1 MKFRNIIIIITFILG
16 AISCNQNEVFEKEQ
30 YKNVFALISQ
40 SDNVYSK
47 FFDLRKEESL
57 GYISF
62 SMGGTNKTG
71 DDVVV
76 NLVEDKSYIDAYNRV
91 NFDMDV
97 DKYIKPLDS
106 NKYDIESFQ
115 CKIPAGE
122 IGAQIPIRIRPEG
135 LSPDSSYFIS
145 VRVDS
150 YSKYEINPE
159 KNYLLYRVRIKNYWA
174 LAGGTTGYALRG
186 KRKEQGTTTV
196 IEIPGVKIMH
206 PISANKVRIMAGTET
221 YKSDVATFNK
231 YAIVLE
237 IADDNTVTIK
247 PYKNVEITQ
256 INGDVD
262 FPNIFRIEDDGFKT
276 YKTFLLRYNY
286 KANGKVYEM
295 KEELRLQFNPKD
307 EKGEE

>member
-1 MKFRNIIIIITFILG
+1 MKFRNIIIIVTFILG
-16 AISCNQNEVFEKEQ
+16 AISCNQDEVFEKEQ

-62 SMGGTNKTG
+62 SMGGTNKTN
-71 DDVVV
+71 DDVVI
-76 NLVEDKSYIDAYNRV
+76 NLVEDKSYIDAYNSV

-106 NKYDIESFQ
+106 DKYDIESFQ

-174 LAGGTTGYALRG
+174 FGDGTTGYTLRG
-186 KRKEQGTTTV
+186 KRKEQGAATG

-206 PISANKVRIMAGTET
+206 PIAANKVRIMAGTET

-247 PYKNVEITQ
+247 PYKDVEITQ
-256 INGDVD
+256 IDGDAD

-286 KANGKVYEM
+286 KSNGKIYEM

-307 EKGEE
+307 EKDEE